1 MNISSNNIKNN
12 KKLSLTV
19 GITTCYGGESILE
32 TVTSIRE
39 STGIDTFRFIIVAD
53 REPINPKI
61 KKEFKKYGVEL
72 IENKAEG
79 SQFKKKKQILK
90 LCNTDLIVFTNDDV
104 LFGQN
109 TLMSV
114 INEFQKNKKIT
125 LVSVHNQPMESN
137 SMVERTINVGTN
149 IVNRVVSSWNNGDN
163 YLSVI
168 GRFEA
173 TRTNWIKRYFELKD
187 DVVSSDQY
195 MYFENKKHGGMY
207 KYLPTVSV
215 YFRNPG
221 SLNEHLRKSSRFQHS
236 KIEMSK
242 YFGYA
247 LLDYKIPRL
256 IILNAA
262 AREFLTNPIFFIFY
276 IFISIYTRFFKISSK
291 ESLNPNWQV
300 DTSTKKL
307 KTTL

>member
-1 MNISSNNIKNN
+1 MKNSLNN

-32 TVTSIRE
+32 TVKSIRE
-39 STGIDTFRFIIVAD
+39 SKGIDKFHFIIVAD
-53 REPINPKI
+53 RKPIDPKI

-72 IENKAEG
+72 IENKVEG

-114 INEFQKNKKIT
+114 VKEFQKNKKVT
-125 LVSVHNQPMESN
+125 LISVKNQPLQSN
-137 SMVERTINVGTN
+137 SRVENAINVGTN
-149 IVNRVVSSWNNGDN
+149 IVNKVANAWNNGDN

-195 MYFENKKHGGMY
+195 MYFENKKYGGIY

-215 YFRNPG
+215 YFRNPQ
-221 SLNEHLRKSSRFQHS
+221 SLKEHLRKSSRYQHS
-236 KIEMSK
+236 KTEMSK

-256 IILNAA
+256 IILKAA
-262 AREFLTNPIFFIFY
+262 VTEFLTNPILFIFY
-276 IFISIYTRFFKISSK
+276 ILISIYTRFFKISFK

-307 KTTL
+307 KTIL

>member
-1 MNISSNNIKNN
+1 MKNSSNKS
-12 KKLSLTV
+12 LTLTV

-32 TVTSIRE
+32 TVKSIRG
-39 STGIDTFRFIIVAD
+39 SKGINKFRFIIVAD
-53 REPINPKI
+53 REPISPKI
-61 KKEFKKYGVEL
+61 KKELEKYGVEL
-72 IENKAEG
+72 IENKIEG

-109 TLMSV
+109 TLISV

-125 LVSVHNQPMESN
+125 LVSVKNQPMDSD
-137 SMVERTINVGTN
+137 SMVERAINVGTN
-149 IVNRVVSSWNNGDN
+149 IVNRVAGGWNNGDN

-195 MYFENKKHGGMY
+195 MYFENKKYGGAY

-215 YFRNPG
+215 YFRNPQ
-221 SLNEHLRKSSRFQHS
+221 SLKEHLRKSSRFQHS
-236 KIEMSK
+236 KTEMSK
-242 YFGYA
+242 YFGYVADNYKVPRFIFLDA
-247 LLDYKIPRL
+247 LI
-256 IILNAA
+256 
-262 AREFLTNPIFFIFY
+262 REFLKNPIFFIFY
-276 IFISIYTRFFKISSK
+276 IVISLYTRFFKISFK

-300 DTSTKKL
+300 DTSTKKSKNIL
-307 KTTL
+307 

>member
-1 MNISSNNIKNN
+1 MKR
-12 KKLSLTV
+12 LS
-19 GITTCYGGESILE
+19 ES
-32 TVTSIRE
+32 
-39 STGIDTFRFIIVAD
+39 
-53 REPINPKI
+53 PKI

-72 IENKAEG
+72 IENKVEG

-114 INEFQKNKKIT
+114 IKEFQKNKKIT
-125 LVSVHNQPMESN
+125 LISVNNQPMESN
-137 SMVERTINVGTN
+137 SMVERSINVGTN
-149 IVNRVVSSWNNGDN
+149 IVNRVAKNWNEGDN

-173 TRTNWIKRYFELKD
+173 TRTEWIKRYFELKD

-215 YFRNPG
+215 YFRNPQ
-221 SLNEHLRKSSRFQHS
+221 SLKEHLRKSSRFQYS
-236 KIEMSK
+236 KEEMSK
-242 YFGYA
+242 YFGYVA
-247 LLDYKIPRL
+247 DNYKVPKLIFLDAIIKELLK
-256 IILNAA
+256 
-262 AREFLTNPIFFIFY
+262 NPIFFIFY
-276 IFISIYTRFFKISSK
+276 ILISLYTRFFKIPSK

-300 DTSTKKL
+300 DVSTKDLKAKL
-307 KTTL
+307 

>member
-1 MNISSNNIKNN
+1 MKT
-12 KKLSLTV
+12 KKTILTV

-32 TVTSIRE
+32 TVKSIRK
-39 STGIDTFRFIIVAD
+39 SKGIDRFRFIIVAD
-53 REPINPKI
+53 REPINSKI

-72 IENKAEG
+72 IENKVEG

-109 TLMSV
+109 TLKTV
-114 INEFQKNKKIT
+114 INEFQKNKKTT
-125 LVSVHNQPMESN
+125 LVSVYNQPIKSESLA
-137 SMVERTINVGTN
+137 ERAISIGTN
-149 IVNRVVSSWNNGDN
+149 IVNRISKDWNSGDN

-173 TRTNWIKRYFELKD
+173 TRTSWIKGYFDLKD

-195 MYFENKKHGGMY
+195 MYFENKRNGGKF
-207 KYLPTVSV
+207 KYLSSVSIF
-215 YFRNPG
+215 FRNPQ
-221 SLNEHLRKSSRFQHS
+221 SLQEHLRKSSRFQYS
-236 KIEMSK
+236 KEEMSK

-247 LLDYKIPRL
+247 PLDYKIPRL
-256 IILNAA
+256 TFLKAVV
-262 AREFLTNPIFFIFY
+262 REFLKNPVFFIFY
-276 IFISIYTRFFKISSK
+276 ILISLYTRIFKISLN

-300 DTSTKKL
+300 DLSTKRIS
-307 KTTL
+307 